1 MESVRRGVIGWPEPA
16 IFSLKIM
23 LSLSA
28 ILLVSACS
36 SRSFHLTPPNRADP
50 IIEVPEVQLGSTSAI
65 MDKINSGTPDEI
77 KAKRNSAQFE
87 LIAQS
92 DIYCGEFISSI
103 YGRRAVTNVW
113 YSAVTTAT
121 AAAAAIVGGRAAQ
134 NLAGT
139 SAVTNEMRGSINNEM
154 YGGELIPTVAKEI
167 ITLRKT
173 ELNRILKQ
181 QSNDPQS
188 YGAAAA
194 LADVIG
200 YHELC
205 SIPIAISSILSR
217 ANSRTGEGK
226 LDLDASVLMI
236 DRAIAVEKE
245 RLNDKVF
252 VPDAAEKVRI
262 KNRVADLAD
271 RRSTLIQIYAVPG
284 NGAVVEEG
292 KKSANDAAGQ
302 KPQLE

>member
-1 MESVRRGVIGWPEPA
+1 MESVGHGAIDWPESVTA
-16 IFSLKIM
+16 SLKIV

-28 ILLVSACS
+28 IVLISACG
-36 SRSFHLTPPNRADP
+36 SRAFHLTPPNRADP

-65 MDKINSGTPDEI
+65 IAKINSGTSAEI

-87 LIAQS
+87 LLAQS
-92 DIYCGEFISSI
+92 DIYCGDFISSI

-167 ITLRKT
+167 VTLRKA
-173 ELNRILKQ
+173 ELNRILKEQ
-181 QSNDPQS
+181 IKPPEN

-205 SIPIAISSILSR
+205 SIPIAISSILTR
-217 ANSRTGEGK
+217 ANARAGEGK
-226 LDLDASVLMI
+226 LDLDASVQMI
-236 DRAIAVEKE
+236 DRAIAIERE
-245 RLNDKVF
+245 RLNDKVI
-252 VPDAAEKVRI
+252 VPDAAEKLRI
-262 KNRVADLAD
+262 RSKVADLAD

-284 NGAVVEEG
+284 NGATIEDG
-292 KKSANDAAGQ
+292 RKQANDGAPQ
-302 KPQLE
+302 KP